1 MKSGLSIHYL
11 PIAMKNPSTT
21 HTRKSVALLATILV
35 SLSALSPVA
44 QAHHAFAAEFDGTKP
59 IEVKGIITKVTLTN
73 PHSWIYVDA
82 KDASGK
88 TVNWGF
94 EFGAPFALAQKGLTR
109 STVSVGAEVT
119 LRGFLSKN
127 GQAFGYST
135 HIVLPDGRT
144 IQTGGAPDA
153 PVEPVEPAKS

>member
-1 MKSGLSIHYL
+1 
-11 PIAMKNPSTT
+11 MKNSSSITSRT
-21 HTRKSVALLATILV
+21 SLARLCVAVVALG
-35 SLSALSPVA
+35 ALSPVA

-59 IEVKGIITKVTLTN
+59 IEVKGVITKVTLTN

-88 TVNWGF
+88 VVNWGF

-109 STVSVGAEVT
+109 GTVAVGSEVT
-119 LRGFLSKN
+119 LKGFLSKN

-135 HIVLPDGRT
+135 HVVLPDGRT

-153 PVEPVEPAKS
+153 PAEPVKN

>member
-1 MKSGLSIHYL
+1 MKQ
-11 PIAMKNPSTT
+11 STSLNHPT
-21 HTRKSVALLATILV
+21 ATALLGLGLAALL
-35 SLSALSPVA
+35 SLPHNA

-59 IEVKGIITKVTLTN
+59 IEVKGTISKVTLTN

-88 TVNWGF
+88 ITSWGF

-109 STVSVGAEVT
+109 SSVAIGAEVT
-119 LRGFLSKN
+119 LKGFLSKN

-135 HIVLPDGRT
+135 HITLPDGRT

-153 PVEPVEPAKS
+153 PV

>member
-1 MKSGLSIHYL
+1 
-11 PIAMKNPSTT
+11 MKNPSPSIART
-21 HTRKSVALLATILV
+21 SLALV
-35 SLSALSPVA
+35 SIALAALTALPPAA

-59 IEVKGIITKVTLTN
+59 IEVKGVITKVTLTN

-82 KDASGK
+82 KDASGNVV
-88 TVNWGF
+88 TWGF

-109 STVSVGAEVT
+109 STVGIGAEVT
-119 LRGFLSKN
+119 LKGFLSKN

-153 PVEPVEPAKS
+153 PV

>member
-1 MKSGLSIHYL
+1 MAIAFAALTAL
-11 PIAMKNPSTT
+11 PPA
-21 HTRKSVALLATILV
+21 AL
-35 SLSALSPVA
+35 
-44 QAHHAFAAEFDGTKP
+44 AHHAFAAEFDGTKP
-59 IEVKGIITKVTLTN
+59 VEVKGVITKITLTN

-88 TVNWGF
+88 IVNWGF

-109 STVSVGAEVT
+109 STVAVGSEVT
-119 LRGFLSKN
+119 LKGFLSKN

-135 HIVLPDGRT
+135 HITLPDGRT

-153 PVEPVEPAKS
+153 PVDAAEPVRN

>member
-1 MKSGLSIHYL
+1 
-11 PIAMKNPSTT
+11 MKNTPAHSPY
-21 HTRKSVALLATILV
+21 KAISIMAIAFAALT
-35 SLSALSPVA
+35 ALPPA
-44 QAHHAFAAEFDGTKP
+44 ALAHHAFAAEFDGTKP
-59 IEVKGIITKVTLTN
+59 VEVKGVITKITLTN

-88 TVNWGF
+88 IVNWGF

-109 STVSVGAEVT
+109 STVAVGSEVT
-119 LRGFLSKN
+119 LKGFLSKN

-135 HIVLPDGRT
+135 HITLPDGRT

-153 PVEPVEPAKS
+153 PVDAAEPVRN

>member
-1 MKSGLSIHYL
+1 
-11 PIAMKNPSTT
+11 MKNPSNSTARNT
-21 HTRKSVALLATILV
+21 LALV
-35 SLSALSPVA
+35 SIALAAFTALPPAA

-59 IEVKGIITKVTLTN
+59 IEVKGVITKVTLTN

-88 TVNWGF
+88 ITTWGF

-109 STVSVGAEVT
+109 STVAIGAEVT
-119 LRGFLSKN
+119 LKGFLSKN

-135 HIVLPDGRT
+135 HITLPDGRT
-144 IQTGGAPDA
+144 IQTGGAPDT
-153 PVEPVEPAKS
+153 PV

>member
-1 MKSGLSIHYL
+1 
-11 PIAMKNPSTT
+11 MKNT
-21 HTRKSVALLATILV
+21 H
-35 SLSALSPVA
+35 ALSPYKSVSILAIALAACIALPPAA

-59 IEVKGIITKVTLTN
+59 VEIKGVITKVTLTN

-88 TVNWGF
+88 ITTWGF

-109 STVSVGAEVT
+109 STVAIGAEVT
-119 LRGFLSKN
+119 LKGFLSKN

-135 HIVLPDGRT
+135 HITLPDGRT

-153 PVEPVEPAKS
+153 PV

>member
-1 MKSGLSIHYL
+1 MDNRYSIHYL
-11 PIAMKNPSTT
+11 LHSMKNP
-21 HTRKSVALLATILV
+21 HTSRHSKSAALLVATLLA
-35 SLSALSPVA
+35 LSALPPVA

-59 IEVKGIITKVTLTN
+59 VEVKGVITKITLTN
-73 PHSWIYVDA
+73 PHSWIYVDT

-88 TVNWGF
+88 IVNWGF

-109 STVSVGAEVT
+109 STVAVGSEVT
-119 LRGFLSKN
+119 LKGFLSKN

-135 HIVLPDGRT
+135 HITLPDGRT

-153 PVEPVEPAKS
+153 PVDPV

>member
-1 MKSGLSIHYL
+1 
-11 PIAMKNPSTT
+11 MKNLSTART
-21 HTRKSVALLATILV
+21 NKSVAIISTVLV
-35 SLSALSPVA
+35 ALSTLSPLA

-59 IEVKGIITKVTLTN
+59 IEIKGVITKVTLTN

-88 TVNWGF
+88 SVNWGF

-109 STVSVGAEVT
+109 STVGIGAEVT

-153 PVEPVEPAKS
+153 PVEPVKS

>member
-1 MKSGLSIHYL
+1 MENGYPIHSQ
-11 PIAMKNPSTT
+11 PHAMKKPSLTQA
-21 HTRKSVALLATILV
+21 RKKISVFAIALTA
-35 SLSALSPVA
+35 LSTLSPVA

-59 IEVKGIITKVTLTN
+59 IEIKGVITKVTLTN

-88 TVNWGF
+88 VVNWGF

-109 STVSVGAEVT
+109 STVGIGAEVT

-153 PVEPVEPAKS
+153 PAEPV

>member
-1 MKSGLSIHYL
+1 
-11 PIAMKNPSTT
+11 MKNLRTT
-21 HTRKSVALLATILV
+21 RTHKSVAVLSTILV
-35 SLSALSPVA
+35 ALSTLSPVA

-59 IEVKGIITKVTLTN
+59 IEIKGVITKVTLTN
-73 PHSWIYVDA
+73 PHSWIYVEA

-88 TVNWGF
+88 SVNWGF

-109 STVSVGAEVT
+109 STVGIGAEVT

-153 PVEPVEPAKS
+153 PVEPVKS

>member
-1 MKSGLSIHYL
+1 
-11 PIAMKNPSTT
+11 MKNICSVTT
-21 HTRKSVALLATILV
+21 HKTLALVTIALAAMA
-35 SLSALSPVA
+35 ALPPAA
-44 QAHHAFAAEFDGTKP
+44 QAHHAFAAEFDGTQP
-59 IEVKGIITKVTLTN
+59 IEVKGVITKVTLTN

-88 TVNWGF
+88 IVTWGF

-109 STVSVGAEVT
+109 GTVAIGSEVT
-119 LRGFLSKN
+119 LKGFLSKN

-135 HIVLPDGRT
+135 HIVLPDGHT

-153 PVEPVEPAKS
+153 PV